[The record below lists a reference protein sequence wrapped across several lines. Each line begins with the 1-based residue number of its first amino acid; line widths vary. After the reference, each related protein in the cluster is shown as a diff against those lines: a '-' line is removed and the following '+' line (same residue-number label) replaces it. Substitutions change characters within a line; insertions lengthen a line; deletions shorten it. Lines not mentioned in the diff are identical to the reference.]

1 MIYISGLR
9 WQGKSCG
16 VNSLNKYPGV
26 STAAVFVLA
35 ILLIITLLVPV
46 NTYASAGKQIARFS
60 AGNSTPYQ
68 SVGNTSIPEQLPTTR
83 EIIIEWMKT
92 QAGQDRFYPDFFIVN
107 QWDTVDL
114 VLINNDTVAHDF
126 VMGPPYN
133 IVVNATVPGLYND
146 LTGQKFTTPALHN
159 SPGVVVTGR
168 PGNVSATLSF
178 VAKYPGVFEFVCGYH
193 IQVGMIGYMVVLAP
207 NASNVTQPFQP
218 NQTVPQSSTVVPVS
232 VDSGSG
238 LNVNLPG
245 YTPANITVVIGVN
258 NTVRWTN
265 NDNMAHT
272 VTARD
277 GSFDSGNLN
286 PGATFVHTFTT
297 PGVYHYTCTYHSW
310 MQGTVTVVTEALGQE
325 SQEHGEF
332 TVVLTANEVYGII
345 ALGIV
350 VVLAVAM
357 IVGRTS
363 RKNERIAN
371 PSS

>member
-1 MIYISGLR
+1 MAR
-9 WQGKSCG
+9 KQSCG
-16 VNSLNKYPGV
+16 VKDMYRHPGL
-26 STAAVFVLA
+26 SRAVVFGLA
-35 ILLIITLLVPV
+35 ILLMITLLLPL
-46 NTYASAGKQIARFS
+46 NIYASAGKQTAPLPT
-60 AGNSTPYQ
+60 GDSTPYQ
-68 SVGNTSIPEQLPTTR
+68 SVGNSSIPAQPPTTR

-159 SPGVVVTGR
+159 SPGVVVAGR

-178 VAKYPGVFEFVCGYH
+178 VARYSGIFEFVCGYH

-207 NASNVTQPFQP
+207 NASNVTQPTQP

-258 NTVRWTN
+258 NTVKWTN

-272 VTARD
+272 VTASD
-277 GSFDSGNLN
+277 GSFDSGNLS
-286 PGATFVHTFTT
+286 PGVTYVHTFTT
-297 PGVYHYTCTYHSW
+297 PGIYHYTCTYHGW

-345 ALGIV
+345 ALGII
-350 VVLAVAM
+350 VVLAIAM

-363 RKNERIAN
+363 RNSERIAN
-371 PSS
+371 PTS